1 MSSKAKVASPLQ
13 PTSAFGPTNLGNTAR
28 PMLER
33 GSLCPKLLQE
43 TVFLYSKENP
53 LKAGVRCC
61 RPIYTSMTSGSQEK
75 TTAQRQPFE
84 KSEGNE
90 GSV

>member
-1 MSSKAKVASPLQ
+1 MSSKPKVASPLQ

-61 RPIYTSMTSGSQEK
+61 RPIYTNMTSGSQEK
-75 TTAQRQPFE
+75 TTAQREPFE
-84 KSEGNE
+84 KSEENE